1 MMESTPTHQEIAC
14 QQVLVDDASVF
25 SIQWSV
31 FPAMIMEGFSP
42 ENLLERYL
50 AFIRD
55 CTISII
61 RPLVLITGV
70 EFRLLG
76 TNWSLINFLPPEA
89 VPDSVTLRIC
99 GGLLVQPG
107 QSNRSEFRLGLEPV
121 PGGVRVSLRL
131 SEFCPL
137 LLGGTPPSTFLY
149 WLYRLD
155 TGRHTSPANRAFP
168 GSALPKNDRVL
179 GGSSGRE
186 YIRMRR
192 PASVML

>member
-1 MMESTPTHQEIAC
+1 MDRMESPPTHQEIAC

-25 SIQWSV
+25 SIQWSL
-31 FPAMIMEGFSP
+31 FPATLLEGFSP

-55 CTISII
+55 GTISII
-61 RPLVLITGV
+61 RPLVLKTGV

-107 QSNRSEFRLGLEPV
+107 QSNRGEFRLGLEPV
-121 PGGVRVSLRL
+121 PGGMRVSLRL

-137 LLGGTPPSTFLY
+137 LLGGTPPSTFRY
-149 WLYRLD
+149 WLYRL
-155 TGRHTSPANRAFP
+155 TQAAIHRLLTVRF
-168 GSALPKNDRVL
+168 LVL
-179 GGSSGRE
+179 LYRKITGSSAEVRFVNISVCDGR
-186 YIRMRR
+186 
-192 PASVML
+192 PL